1 MGFKISPRA
10 IGFSAGLQ
18 LPFSII
24 LALRSRAESR
34 TIRARRNNPGGLFRC
49 FVRGRAK
56 AAPEMRIPTRR
67 ADYRLGSLYSL
78 LTAVLVATQEPFSA
92 LAARRLSSS
101 YFIFLTQFALL
112 LSVPLL
118 TLPRSSRRDFIRLMA
133 NIRNLSRLAI
143 LFIFGLCGL
152 LLYYVGLSSAHPI
165 ITATIFNLSPFWA
178 ALVAMAISR
187 KPIPVSPHVFFGSF
201 AVAFAGA
208 MTVAW
213 SQLDNTNGRLVSEI
227 IESMLHSRWSY
238 AIPIPIF
245 FALSGSLVGKWFS
258 DFDESAAIAANFVVS
273 SFILIP
279 SILLTS
285 RFRPAFSIDEHTLPA
300 ILLLLLGTL
309 AAAAAGRVFY
319 QVALTTTDNDNGFVT
334 MFFLL
339 IPALSALITVP
350 LSWWIPE
357 LRFVISPMFYIGLG
371 LVTVSLLFF
380 LLRSWGNSPSP

>member
-1 MGFKISPRA
+1 M
-10 IGFSAGLQ
+10 
-18 LPFSII
+18 
-24 LALRSRAESR
+24 
-34 TIRARRNNPGGLFRC
+34 TNPS
-49 FVRGRAK
+49 
-56 AAPEMRIPTRR
+56 RR

-78 LTAVLVATQEPFSA
+78 VTAVLVATQEPFSA

-101 YFIFLTQFALL
+101 YFIFLTQLALL

-118 TLPRSSRRDFIRLMA
+118 TLPRSSRQDFIRLAA
-133 NIRNLSRLAI
+133 NIKNLGKLAI

-178 ALVAMAISR
+178 ALVAMVISR
-187 KPIPVSPHVFFGSF
+187 KPIPVSSHVFFGCF
-201 AVAFAGA
+201 VVAFVGA

-213 SQLDNTNGRLVSEI
+213 SQLDNTNGRLVSDI

-245 FALSGSLVGKWFS
+245 FALSGTLVGKWFS
-258 DFDESAAIAANFVVS
+258 EFDESAAIAANFVVS

-279 SILLTS
+279 SILVMS
-285 RFRPAFSIDEHTLPA
+285 RFRPAFSVDEHTLPA

-319 QVALTTTDNDNGFVT
+319 QVALTATDNDNGFVT

-339 IPALSALITVP
+339 IPGLSAIITIP
-350 LSWWIPE
+350 LSWWIPD
-357 LRFVISPMFYIGLG
+357 LRFAVDPMFYVGLA

-380 LLRSWGNSPSP
+380 LLKSWHSSTI